1 MYQLG
6 HYGVSL
12 VVFSPLGFAFVRLGR
27 PELAFATGAAMLG
40 LAMLPDVDHRLPFV
54 SHRGPTHSLLFAA
67 AVGGA
72 FAGAGH
78 FLADAGSDL
87 GVSVALGL
95 FGVGLPAFG
104 FFVGALAVVS
114 HLLADVITPMGVNFL
129 WPFTDSRYSLS
140 LWPAKSRA
148 ANYGLFAIGV
158 FAASS
163 ALLLAVRL

>member
-12 VVFSPLGFAFVRLGR
+12 VVFSPIGFAFVRLGR

-54 SHRGPTHSLLFAA
+54 SHRGPTHSLAFAA
-67 AVGGA
+67 AVGGV

-78 FLADAGSDL
+78 LLADAGSDL

-95 FGVGLPAFG
+95 FGLGLPAFG
-104 FFVGALAVVS
+104 FLVGALTVVA

-129 WPFTDSRYSLS
+129 WPFTTSRYSLS
-140 LWPAKSRA
+140 LWPAKSRV
-148 ANYGLFAIGV
+148 ANYALFAIGI

-163 ALLLAVRL
+163 ALFLAVRL